1 MPSQSELLN
10 RRRAQWTRRTKVTI
24 ILLVVT
30 LLSLGASRLVE
41 QNMAANSVFAVR
53 VQVDETAND
62 LFGESSGNLRPIG
75 SPQRFVIRDEKAF
88 LKGVDPNGAR
98 YLDDAYL
105 KKNNIYPLQVKTV
118 QFFASMFRI
127 GALVVGGLLAAFLI
141 YANRRRRE
149 LLHEHPSG
157 ESADAMSPDPG

>member
-10 RRRAQWTRRTKVTI
+10 RRRTQWTRRTKVTI

-62 LFGESSGNLRPIG
+62 LFGESTGNLRPIG

-127 GALVVGGLLAAFLI
+127 GALVVGGLLTAFLI

-149 LLHEHPSG
+149 LLHAHPTG
-157 ESADAMSPDPG
+157 DAADGVSPDPG